1 MEALIK
7 IQSELN
13 APKNQFNKFGNY
25 KYRSCEDIL
34 EAIKP
39 LLVKYGA
46 TMYISDTIENV
57 GNRYYIKATVT
68 LTVWDTSVSATAY
81 AREEESKKGMDGSQ
95 ITGSSSSYARK
106 YALNGLFL
114 IDDSKDADT
123 EDNGAKE
130 TKNDYVKKIK
140 EYVAKNVD
148 FKGLDKDEAT
158 KKAHEYIKTK
168 TGRDITMEEI
178 YDNAKDIY
186 ILLLNDGGDK

>member
-130 TKNDYVKKIK
+130 TKQDYVKKIK

>member
-1 MEALIK
+1 
-7 IQSELN
+7 
-13 APKNQFNKFGNY
+13 
-25 KYRSCEDIL
+25 
-34 EAIKP
+34 
-39 LLVKYGA
+39 
-46 TMYISDTIENV
+46 
-57 GNRYYIKATVT
+57 
-68 LTVWDTSVSATAY
+68 
-81 AREEESKKGMDGSQ
+81 MDGSQ